1 MDCDII
7 ADPKC
12 GSASVPSNICNEHI
26 LLNLYKS
33 ITPPPKNIT
42 KNQPYL
48 PPCSIRA
55 RSTNKLDSSTWNK
68 TLSLGQLDAFN
79 WFKIVYK
86 SRCKMLKKFC
96 DNFRWKSVHQ
106 NPILHETWSLSC
118 IVRNLN
124 FTACEANLYF
134 KTSKDNL
141 RPIPKWL
148 LLSERKK
155 EWTKSSKLCQD
166 LEHCPHWW

>member
-1 MDCDII
+1 MNIPILTLCDEYQISFPLGFSQKIYLSHDASSVVYII
-7 ADPKC
+7 FQHMITHQLWYDWFFFIFRQQTKDKDSPAMIWTVILSLIP
-12 GSASVPSNICNEHI
+12 SVGPQVYLQNICHEHI

-86 SRCKMLKKFC
+86 
-96 DNFRWKSVHQ
+96 
-106 NPILHETWSLSC
+106 
-118 IVRNLN
+118 
-124 FTACEANLYF
+124 
-134 KTSKDNL
+134 L
-141 RPIPKWL
+141 R
-148 LLSERKK
+148 R
-155 EWTKSSKLCQD
+155 
-166 LEHCPHWW
+166 